1 MKRNRDVDLMRLKE
15 HLKALRLPTIQ
26 AECVKLA
33 QECLTEGVDHLGFLL
48 KVCELEL
55 IERERKAAARR
66 LKAAALPGVK
76 LISEFDFTAQPAI
89 NRLLVLDLMRCEYIE
104 KRENVL
110 LIGTSGTGK
119 THIAT
124 SLAME
129 ACSQGKRVRFY
140 RVTEL
145 VTQLLEAR
153 EERQLSR
160 IRSQLSKLDLL
171 VLDELGYVP
180 MGKAGAELLFDVM
193 SRAYE
198 RMSLIVTTNLPFE
211 NWTEVLDNERL
222 TGATLD
228 RLTHRCHIVETGG
241 ESYRLKDA
249 RRRRGSREVY
259 KAEATGTNGPEQTLV
274 NTERPGA

>member
-1 MKRNRDVDLMRLKE
+1 MTGNREVDLIRLKQ

-33 QECLTEGVDHLGFLL
+33 QECLTAGVDHLGFLL
-48 KVCELEL
+48 KICEMEL
-55 IERERKAAARR
+55 IERERKAATRR
-66 LKAAALPGVK
+66 LKAAALPAVK
-76 LISEFDFTAQPAI
+76 LISEFDFTAQPTI
-89 NRLLVLDLMRCEYIE
+89 NRLLVLDLMRGEYIN

-119 THIAT
+119 THIAS
-124 SLAME
+124 SLAAE

-160 IRSQLSKLDLL
+160 IRGQLSKLDLL

-249 RRRRGSREVY
+249 RRRRRPREVN
-259 KAEATGTNGPEQTLV
+259 KPEPESPIGTEQTPV
-274 NTERPGA
+274 YKDRPGA